1 MLFIL
6 VAIESSVNLCEV
18 EPVYGSNRQV
28 LRLNKIEIGQFLNM
42 KNKLGTPNN
51 TIAIIANPNNSGNSL
66 YPSRMLPV
74 KADNPTV
81 DSTNNKTLGAR
92 LAVSNSTPSLFLKI
106 VPSIKVVFEKYLTNS
121 GTPMIVSQNVTAAE
135 YGKSCLCGSEPTI
148 ANVTANPPLI
158 PNQKTKFQNLSLVS
172 HLVLGLLACSRF
184 SISNLWFK
192 VHSIIVLKFAKYIKQ
207 IMSYILGVSLICSSC
222 CMNTLAID
230 IDKKYT
236 VAELKEMISTLEVD
250 HKIPK
255 GLLAA
260 IAKIESGNKAY
271 ALNMGGTSY
280 IAKSIDEA
288 ANVVSEKITKGYT
301 NIDVGVM
308 QLNYRWHGGGF
319 DSIEEMLT
327 PIKNITYAAKL
338 LVSLKKQHGD
348 WHKAVRYYHSA
359 TPEHHKKYS
368 RKVVLCWLNS

>member
-1 MLFIL
+1 MAL
-6 VAIESSVNLCEV
+6 NC
-18 EPVYGSNRQV
+18 QV

-81 DSTNNKTLGAR
+81 DNTNNKTLGAR
-92 LAVSNSTPSLFLKI
+92 FVVSNSIPSLFLKI
-106 VPSIKVVFEKYLTNS
+106 VSLTKVVFEKCLTKR
-121 GTPMIVSQNVTAAE
+121 GTPRIVNQDDIKLNVLSSSRAV
-135 YGKSCLCGSEPTI
+135 TI
-148 ANVTANPPLI
+148 HPPLI

-172 HLVLGLLACSRF
+172 HLVLGLQTVSRF
-184 SISNLWFK
+184 SMSNLWFK
-192 VHSIIVLKFAKYIKQ
+192 VHTIIVLRYARYIKQ
-207 IMSYILGVSLICSSC
+207 IISYILGVSLICSSC
-222 CMNTLAID
+222 CMNALAID

-236 VAELKEMISTLEVD
+236 TTELKKLISTAEIE

-271 ALNMGGTSY
+271 ALNMAGTSY

-288 ANVVSEKITKGYT
+288 ASVVSEKVSSGYT

-308 QLNYRWHGGGF
+308 QLNYRWHGGEF

-327 PIKNITYAAKL
+327 PLKNITYAAKL